1 MNVGTEIDG
10 KAMIQEEI
18 AMQISQHLREI
29 RKSKKITLDEL
40 AKRAHVSKS
49 LISQVEN
56 NRTIPS
62 LLVLICLIQSL
73 GMDVNEF
80 FSDIGTMVP
89 ESKVMVRK
97 RQDYKTFEKEPAK
110 GFHYQRILTKGVGGQ
125 PVDFVL
131 LELEPGADRPKAIRT
146 DAYEFKYIIAGQV
159 EYTIGQET
167 FLLET
172 GDSIFFDASQPHKPK
187 NRGNSLAVML
197 IVYFFRE
204 NTAT

>member
-1 MNVGTEIDG
+1 MV
-10 KAMIQEEI
+10 QEEI
-18 AMQISQHLREI
+18 AMQISQRLREI

-40 AKRAHVSKS
+40 ARRADVSKS

-73 GMDVNEF
+73 DTDINDF
-80 FSDIGTMVP
+80 FSDIGTAVP
-89 ESKVMVRK
+89 ESKVIVR
-97 RQDYKTFEKEPAK
+97 RHQDYKTFEKEPAK
-110 GFHYQRILTKGVGGQ
+110 GFHYQRILTKVASGQ

-131 LELEPGADRPKAIRT
+131 LQLEPGADRPKMIRT

-159 EYTIGQET
+159 AYTIGQET
-167 FLLET
+167 YPLNA

-187 NRGNSLAVML
+187 NTGDSPAVML

-204 NTAT
+204 NLPA